1 MERRKANEMANQ
13 KRLGGRAHSARSP
26 DPGIPKAGSTM
37 RARGDRA
44 PPGPGFFAVKQPQ
57 EHQPRPIPRGPG
69 LRHRLALPGEGT
81 IPRLHSAVDT
91 NPGWG
96 GEGKGWICL
105 ESSWEALS
113 SVFIPPG
120 ETRKQGFRSTLL
132 DNVEPRL
139 HCL

>member
-1 MERRKANEMANQ
+1 MKWPIKNGSGDALTPLEVRTREFRRWGQRCPRAEAAPLLARASSLSNSRRSTNP
-13 KRLGGRAHSARSP
+13 GR
-26 DPGIPKAGSTM
+26 
-37 RARGDRA
+37 
-44 PPGPGFFAVKQPQ
+44 
-57 EHQPRPIPRGPG
+57 IPRGPG
-69 LRHRLALPGEGT
+69 LRHKLALPGEGT

-105 ESSWEALS
+105 ESSREALS

-120 ETRKQGFRSTLL
+120 ETRKQGFSSTLL